1 MKVSRDIRRPVLRWH
16 GGKWKLAPWILQH
29 MPEHRVYVEPF
40 GGAAS
45 ILIRKPRSYAEV
57 YNDLDDE
64 VVSLFRVL
72 RDPVLS
78 LQLLDALRLTP
89 FARTEFRDS
98 YEQSEDPIERG
109 RRLVIRSFM
118 GFGSNAHASEQ
129 KGHRSTGFRATSN
142 RSGTTP
148 AMDWAGYP
156 NALPALIERLKAV
169 VIECRP
175 AREVMAQHDGLET
188 LHYVDPPYLPETRA
202 RGNRYDLAWRM
213 YRHELSRED
222 HAELLIFLCELEGM
236 VMLSGYPDPLYETML
251 GVGWRRVECKAYAD
265 GARERVEVMWL
276 NHACANAL
284 DDAAGRHAG
293 GHGTPLFSEA
303 S

>member
-1 MKVSRDIRRPVLRWH
+1 MEAAPRRPVLRWH

-29 MPEHRVYVEPF
+29 MPKHRVYVEPF

-45 ILIRKPRSYAEV
+45 ILIRKPRAYAEV

-64 VVSLFRVL
+64 VVSLFQVL
-72 RDPVLS
+72 RDAGTA
-78 LQLLDALRLTP
+78 QKLLEALRLTP
-89 FARTEFRDS
+89 FARVEFRAA
-98 YEQSEDPIERG
+98 YEQCADPIERG
-109 RRLVIRSFM
+109 RRLIIRSFM

-156 NALPALIERLKAV
+156 DCLPAIIDRLKAV

-175 AREVMAQHDGLET
+175 AREVMAQHDSPAT

-213 YRHELSRED
+213 YRHELSRDD
-222 HAELLIFLCELEGM
+222 HAELLTFLCELDGM
-236 VMLSGYPDPLYETML
+236 VMLSGYPDPLYEAAL
-251 GVGWRRVECKAYAD
+251 GGWRRVECKAYAD

-276 NHACANAL
+276 NPACADAL
-284 DDAAGRHAG
+284 DDAAG
-293 GHGTPLFSEA
+293 GHGTPLFA
-303 S
+303 IR